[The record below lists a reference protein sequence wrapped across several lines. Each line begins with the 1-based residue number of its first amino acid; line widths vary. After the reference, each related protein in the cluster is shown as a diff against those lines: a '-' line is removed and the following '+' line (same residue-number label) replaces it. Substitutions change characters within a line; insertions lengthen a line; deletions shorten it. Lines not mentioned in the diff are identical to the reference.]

1 MAIKVIKKIDQI
13 ETCKKLEE
21 NPQNLIIDSITS
33 IKQTTYN
40 PEKFYFYIN
49 FLMEDEYKFG
59 MSYTFDLID
68 GDEFE
73 CTTYSKLF
81 VLVKDFLDL
90 DEETCRG
97 IRFSKNDLRKVL
109 LKKEF
114 LATAEF
120 REAYGKTVPYIKV
133 KKIL

>member
-1 MAIKVIKKIDQI
+1 MVIKVIKKIGQI
-13 ETCKKLEE
+13 EACKKLEE

-49 FLMEDEYKFG
+49 FLMEDESKFG

-81 VLVKDFLDL
+81 VLVKDFLDI

>member
-1 MAIKVIKKIDQI
+1 MAIKVLKKIDQI
-13 ETCKKLEE
+13 EACKKLEE

-49 FLMEDEYKFG
+49 FLMEDGSKFG

-81 VLVKDFLDL
+81 VLVKDFLDI
-90 DEETCRG
+90 DEEACSG